1 MIPDYIRSA
10 EARGV
15 VRSISRC
22 QQQMPR
28 VVILLTFEYTG
39 VATPGLWDFQNVFE
53 HELDEALGITSAL
66 TRVANNAPLPP
77 ASTRRTTS
85 AMVRGQAP
93 PLDRPECGGL
103 FLK

>member
-1 MIPDYIRSA
+1 MIPGYIRSA

-39 VATPGLWDFQNVFE
+39 VPTPGLWDFQNVFE

-66 TRVANNAPLPP
+66 TRVANNAPPSP
-77 ASTRRTTS
+77 RRTTS
-85 AMVRGQAP
+85 AIVRGQAS

-103 FLK
+103 FLI